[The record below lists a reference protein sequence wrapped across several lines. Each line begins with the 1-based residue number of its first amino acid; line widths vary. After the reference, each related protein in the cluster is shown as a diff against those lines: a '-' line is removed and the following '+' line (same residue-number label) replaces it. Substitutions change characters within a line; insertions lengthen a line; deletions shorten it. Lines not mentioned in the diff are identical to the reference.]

1 MQRNVI
7 IALLGVILLLA
18 AVLAFVLLRGQP
30 SPVPIS
36 VNAAEESV
44 NAAEENAI
52 EPYHQEMDC
61 IDRML
66 RNNELLA
73 NQVEAELARCQAGS
87 RGGAN

>member
-36 VNAAEESV
+36 VYAAD
-44 NAAEENAI
+44 ENAI

-73 NQVEAELARCQAGS
+73 NQVEAELARCQGAS
-87 RGGAN
+87 RGGANGQ

>member
-1 MQRNVI
+1 MQRNII
-7 IALLGVILLLA
+7 IALLAVILLLA

-30 SPVPIS
+30 GAAPIS
-36 VNAAEESV
+36 VNAAEA
-44 NAAEENAI
+44 NAT

-73 NQVEAELARCQAGS
+73 NQVEAELARCQ
-87 RGGAN
+87 GAARSETNGQ